1 MKWSKSVEKRGK
13 NSPKNIQLKSCA
25 GKNRLKFIFSYRLI
39 VQQRQKGKELEWADE
54 HGGFFGGPS
63 RIERPGDSQSG
74 VPSSLCGIGTLGRF
88 VGCSRSIRTKE
99 IYSSDK
105 MSATKLLS
113 LEGVFPD
120 YKYLSDLRSTNP
132 TMPPALRAI
141 SGTVKIT
148 PLLLSPHFHRP
159 YAAKKTAV
167 CHNSQSAALLS
178 DLGLV
183 MYFKYTPCA
192 LILWRLAS

>member
-54 HGGFFGGPS
+54 YGGFFGGPS
-63 RIERPGDSQSG
+63 RRERPGASQSG
-74 VPSSLCGIGTLGRF
+74 VPSSLCGIGTLGKF
-88 VGCSRSIRTKE
+88 VGCSRSIKTKE

-132 TMPPALRAI
+132 IMPPALRAI
-141 SGTVKIT
+141 SGTVPKNAAVT
-148 PLLLSPHFHRP
+148 LPSLSPALRG
-159 YAAKKTAV
+159 KKNGGV
-167 CHNSQSAALLS
+167 S
-178 DLGLV
+178 
-183 MYFKYTPCA
+183 
-192 LILWRLAS
+192 

>member
-1 MKWSKSVEKRGK
+1 MQE
-13 NSPKNIQLKSCA
+13 
-25 GKNRLKFIFSYRLI
+25 KNRLKFIFSYRLI

-54 HGGFFGGPS
+54 YGGFFGGPS
-63 RIERPGDSQSG
+63 RRERPGDSHSG
-74 VPSSLCGIGTLGRF
+74 GPSSLCGIGTLGRF

-105 MSATKLLS
+105 MSATNLLS

-120 YKYLSDLRSTNP
+120 YRYLSDLRSTNP
-132 TMPPALRAI
+132 IMPPALRAI
-141 SGTVKIT
+141 SGTVPKNAAVIL
-148 PLLLSPHFHRP
+148 PSLSPALRG
-159 YAAKKTAV
+159 KKTAV

-183 MYFKYTPCA
+183 MYFSTLPAPSSFGA
-192 LILWRLAS
+192 LHLSHSDAPSYGFNAIYNIGVRA